1 MTTHFRGPT
10 DSKTAQAAKF
20 DRMGSRGK
28 PGFYRAFGKR
38 AFDILFVVL
47 TSPIG
52 ILCIIGAA
60 LLTAFGGRFPF
71 YLQKRVGMGGKVFY
85 MLKIQTMV
93 PDADAVLE
101 AHLAQNPEA
110 RAEWDE
116 KQKLEDDPR
125 VTRLGH
131 ILRKTSMDEM
141 PQLWNVLKGD
151 MSIVGPRPMMVDQ
164 RSLYPGQAYYA
175 LRPGITGLWQI
186 SDRSEGSFAGRAI
199 FDADYNQE
207 LTLKRDLSILAQT
220 VGVVLRCTGR

>member
-1 MTTHFRGPT
+1 MTAHFRGPA
-10 DSKTAQAAKF
+10 DLKTAQAAKL
-20 DRMGSRGK
+20 DRMESSGK

-52 ILCIIGAA
+52 ILCIIGAVLLAA
-60 LLTAFGGRFPF
+60 LGGRFPF

-101 AHLAQNPEA
+101 AYLAQNPAA

-125 VTRLGH
+125 ITRLGH

-199 FDADYNQE
+199 FDAEYNQD
-207 LTLKRDLSILAQT
+207 LNLKRDLSILAQT
-220 VGVVLRCTGR
+220 AGVVLRCTGR

>member
-1 MTTHFRGPT
+1 M
-10 DSKTAQAAKF
+10 KTAQVTKF
-20 DRMGSRGK
+20 DTMESSGK

-52 ILCIIGAA
+52 LLCVIGAA
-60 LLTAFGGRFPF
+60 LATSLGGQFPF
-71 YLQKRVGMGGKVFY
+71 YWQKRVGMGGKVFY

-93 PDADAVLE
+93 PDADAVLK
-101 AHLAQNPEA
+101 AHLAQNPAA
-110 RAEWDE
+110 RAEWAE

-125 VTRLGH
+125 ITRFGH

-151 MSIVGPRPMMVDQ
+151 MSIVGPRPMMMDQ

-199 FDADYNQE
+199 FDAEYNQE